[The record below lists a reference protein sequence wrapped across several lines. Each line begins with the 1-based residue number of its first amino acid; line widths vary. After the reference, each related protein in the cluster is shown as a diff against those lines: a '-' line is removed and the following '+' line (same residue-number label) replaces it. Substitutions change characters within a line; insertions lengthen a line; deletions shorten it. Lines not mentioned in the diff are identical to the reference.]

1 MSTTRSMSRELG
13 TALAVLAIYVLTL
26 LVPLHQARAS
36 QLQFDQL
43 GYAGPV
49 SSWVNCLAAEP
60 VGSDHDAPLVA
71 KCPAAGLGQ
80 NGLLSGPVGVVEP
93 VRVALLVLPAGPS
106 ADGFVPAT
114 RASPHGPRAPPIL
127 N

>member
-1 MSTTRSMSRELG
+1 MSRELG

-36 QLQFDQL
+36 QLHFDQL

-49 SSWVNCLAAEP
+49 SSWVNCLSAEP
-60 VGSDHDAPLVA
+60 VGSDHDAPLMA

-80 NGLLSGPVGVVEP
+80 NGLLAGPVAMVEP
-93 VRVALLVLPAGPS
+93 VRRALLVVPSGPK
-106 ADGFVPAT
+106 ADGFVPTT